1 MRILKKENEED
12 KNACDLQA
20 FFVLHLRCPLSGFP
34 RIGQSCPMRVLPW
47 EQMRKDMAGAPQKI
61 RAKREAMPGGTPQ
74 VPAQRVSSHWAILPN
89 AGASLGSECEKI
101 WHSLSTESAPSG
113 AKCRTAGA
121 RTFGVSSPS
130 AEASHESTCLKASH
144 LFSIGCAKREA
155 VPEGMPSCTLLFSA
169 LLFSSFLFFSL
180 SRDVSIFVRFVYIF
194 A

>member
-20 FFVLHLRCPLSGFP
+20 FFVLHLRCPLSGFL
-34 RIGQSCPMRVLPW
+34 RIGHACPMRKLPW
-47 EQMRKDMAGAPQKI
+47 GVN
-61 RAKREAMPGGTPQ
+61 AKRYGTHSQQNPPRKGRGNAARRARSAGFLALDN
-74 VPAQRVSSHWAILPN
+74 PAQCGN
-89 AGASLGSECEKI
+89 FLGSACLKI
-101 WHSLSTESAPSG
+101 SYSLPIETAPSG

-130 AEASHESTCLKASH
+130 AEASHESTCLKVSH

-155 VPEGMPSCTLLFSA
+155 VPGVYAAFLFSA